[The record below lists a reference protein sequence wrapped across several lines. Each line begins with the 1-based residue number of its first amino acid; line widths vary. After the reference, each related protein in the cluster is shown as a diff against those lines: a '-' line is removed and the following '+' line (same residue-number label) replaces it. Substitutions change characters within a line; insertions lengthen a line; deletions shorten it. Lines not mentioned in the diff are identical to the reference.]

1 MNKIRILSASLC
13 FIVLTACH
21 DHSSHDHGED
31 GHNHEVAVKDD
42 HDDHDDHDHGDAI
55 ILSPDKAKAAGV
67 EIRKIEPVEFS
78 GVIPVSGKV
87 LPASGEETTVAATV
101 AGIVRLRRPMI
112 EGASVGKGTA
122 LFSIST
128 SDLADGDV
136 SQRARVA
143 YTSAKA
149 EYERATKLLES
160 KLISEKDFNS
170 IKTDFENARLS
181 YQAVGG
187 GNGGITIS
195 APSSGYVKEYM
206 VKDGDFVNVG
216 QPMMTISQN
225 RHLYLRAEVPEKNY
239 PMLGRVVSAK
249 FKTTYDDNIYDLRN
263 HNGRILSYGKSTGG
277 SSSFVP
283 VTFEFNNC
291 SGVIPG
297 SYARVYLI
305 TSSKKNVI
313 AVPETALTEEQGLY
327 FVYIREDDECYR
339 KQEVRLGDTD
349 GEMTEII
356 SGLNPGDDVVVK
368 GAIHVKLAS
377 AEKSIPGHTHN
388 H

>member
-31 GHNHEVAVKDD
+31 GHNHEVAVK
-42 HDDHDDHDHGDAI
+42 DDHDDHDHGDAI

-291 SGVIPG
+291 GGVIPG